1 MLTGDRHQDI
11 MFVYNLFSKEML
23 SCNRPVPFPKNTDPK
38 KTYLYKDLNRF
49 CESVVD
55 VLNLD
60 KWDTHQII
68 KIIVRHAKN
77 RRILIRGSK
86 ILLIKDLL
94 DVCTKELELINK
106 AKIDTIDSLKKAK
119 RYLDS
124 NKLNSTRALSS
135 SNSIGGLSNLFQ
147 LVQSGLIPVHYLALS
162 KTAIKAYNMIPQSER
177 SQLPP
182 ESRLVLLRTELLL
195 SDKSKKIHEVL
206 GDDLYLITLV
216 STRSPT

>member
-1 MLTGDRHQDI
+1 MLA
-11 MFVYNLFSKEML
+11 
-23 SCNRPVPFPKNTDPK
+23 CNRPVPFPKNTDPK

-55 VLNLD
+55 ALNLD

-77 RRILIRGSK
+77 RKILIRGSK

-94 DVCTKELELINK
+94 DICTKELESINK
-106 AKIDTIDSLKKAK
+106 AKIDTIESLKNAK
-119 RYLDS
+119 KYLDF

-147 LVQSGLIPVHYLALS
+147 LVQSGVISVHYLALS

-177 SQLPP
+177 SQLPS

-195 SDKSKKIHEVL
+195 SDKNKKIQEIL

-216 STRSPT
+216 STRSST